1 MLSSGVSFIQIGL
14 VQFKGN
20 LQNFVPDPCCT
31 LPPLPPPPR
40 NLHLKSC
47 YRPRKYYS
55 KYTGTLQAPQWR
67 AEDAKA
73 ILLGYWKIAKAAG
86 LWPVDLV
93 ITVSSNFS
101 SRSGESRQG
110 TQGEM
115 RAERSTAPQDARC
128 LHDAPLVHVNV
139 LSLVNIP

>member
-1 MLSSGVSFIQIGL
+1 LLSSGVSFIQIGL

-20 LQNFVPDPCCT
+20 LRNFVPNPRRT

-86 LWPVDLV
+86 LWPV
-93 ITVSSNFS
+93 
-101 SRSGESRQG
+101 
-110 TQGEM
+110 
-115 RAERSTAPQDARC
+115 AA
-128 LHDAPLVHVNV
+128 
-139 LSLVNIP
+139 LSLCTSKREGSGKAVVDLQLLAFFLLEGWGHGCL